1 MWDNI
6 KTIGSRTF
14 TCGHCGEK
22 ICSEVGYHHHS
33 DHQYK
38 IYICHFCDKPTYFSN
53 KEQVPGP
60 LVGSEVKGVPD
71 DIAGL
76 YKEARQ
82 SYSVNAFTAT
92 VMACRKLIM
101 HIAVA
106 KGAAQGL
113 KFIEYVN
120 FLNTEH
126 FIPPDGKEWVDHIR
140 SKGNEANHEIIIMGE
155 GDAEDLIVFIE
166 GLLRF
171 IYEFPSR
178 VKQKAQPPKAA

>member
-6 KTIGSRTF
+6 REIESRQY

-22 ICSEVGYHHHS
+22 ICSHIGFHHHS

-38 IYICHFCDKPTYFSN
+38 IYLCHFCDKPTYFSN

-60 LVGSEVKGVPD
+60 MIGAEVKGVPE
-71 DIAGL
+71 DIVGL

-82 SYSVNAFTAT
+82 SYSVNAYTAA

-101 HIAVA
+101 HIAVS
-106 KGAAQGL
+106 KGAAEGL
-113 KFIEYVN
+113 RFIEYVE
-120 FLNTEH
+120 FLNTNH
-126 FIPPDGKEWVDHIR
+126 FIPPDGKDWVDHIR
-140 SKGNEANHEIIIMGE
+140 SKGNEANHEIKIMPQS
-155 GDAEDLIVFIE
+155 DAEDLILFIE
-166 GLLRF
+166 GLLKF

-178 VKQKAQPPKAA
+178 VKKTTPPPKTP